1 MSAKQWR
8 LLGLGAVVMSAVA
21 FSACGQKP
29 QASAN
34 PAQATP
40 AADDGKA
47 LTVYSARA
55 EQLIQPILDQYT
67 QETGVKFKLVSDK
80 EGVLMERMK
89 TEGAQSPADLLI
101 TVDAGNLWQAAQAGL
116 LQPVQSKVLS
126 DNIPAH
132 LRDPENKWFGL
143 SVRARTIFYNTAKVK
158 PEQLS
163 SYQNLAD
170 AQWKGKLCLRTSKK
184 VYNQSLVAM
193 MMSEDGEPKTEA
205 IVKGWVANLAT
216 EVFPDDTKLLEAIG
230 SGQCEVGI
238 ANTYYYGRLMGK
250 SPDLPIG
257 IFWANQ
263 QLKGTHVNVSGAG
276 VAAHSKHK
284 DEAVKLLE
292 WLSSDKAQGTFAGS
306 NMEYPVN
313 PKVPGDA
320 KVAAWRT
327 FKQDNNNISAAGRD
341 QAKAVMLMDRA
352 GYK

>member
-8 LLGLGAVVMSAVA
+8 LLGLGAVVLSAAV
-21 FSACGQKP
+21 FSACGQKS
-29 QASAN
+29 QTTAN

-313 PKVPGDA
+313 PKVPADA
-320 KVAAWRT
+320 KVAAWGT
-327 FKQDNNNISAAGRD
+327 FKQDSNNISAAGRD